1 MLKFHIL
8 SIFPEMFESF
18 CGASICKRAIENEKI
33 SIALHNFRD
42 YTQDKHRRVDDA
54 PFGGGAGMLIGP
66 QSVFDCFE
74 AIKRTQA
81 EKKTIS
87 LYMSAS
93 GVPFSQ
99 QMAEELAGYEEINIL
114 CGHYEGVD
122 QRILDAHID
131 REVSIGDYVLTG
143 GELPAMVLADA
154 VMRYVPG
161 VLGNDE
167 SAQDESFSYDG
178 LLEYPQYTRPA
189 DFRGLSVP
197 EVLLSGHH
205 ANIRAWQRRQA
216 LEKTA
221 HIRPELLAK
230 ACLTPEERQEFLKNS
245 LPKQKD

>member
-33 SIALHNFRD
+33 SIVLHNFRD

-74 AIKRTQA
+74 AIKRAQ
-81 EKKTIS
+81 EGKKTIN

-99 QMAEELAGYEEINIL
+99 QMAEELADYEEINIL

-131 REVSIGDYVLTG
+131 REISIGDYVLTG
-143 GELPAMVLADA
+143 GELPAMVLVDA
-154 VMRYVPG
+154 IMRYVPG

-189 DFRGLSVP
+189 DFRGMCVP

-205 ANIRAWQRRQA
+205 ANIRAWQRRRA

-221 HIRPELLAK
+221 RVRPELLAK
-230 ACLTPEERQEFLKNS
+230 AQLTPEEQQEFLKNS
-245 LPKQKD
+245 LSKQED